1 MRPQTFDQAAAC
13 SGHDRRGAAGRAV
26 HDLMRRAQVPGLSLA
41 VVNHDR
47 LLYAAGF
54 GRADVGSED
63 RMTERTAHLWFS
75 MSKVVTG
82 TAAMRLSDEGAL
94 DLHAPVSRY
103 LPSSIPT
110 TGAHQPR
117 VGHLLNHTAGFANP
131 LPLRWVRAAGSP
143 VGNEEFIARIL
154 RRYGRPRRPP
164 GGHARYS
171 NIGYLVLAE
180 VIAAVAGMPFED
192 YVNSAVLGPLGM
204 TRTGYRYLEGSPA
217 ATGHVRMPA
226 VLTPALRLVMPAGIV
241 GPRHG
246 GQTRLNTFYVRGAGY
261 GGLVGDV
268 VDAGRFAAMH
278 LGDGILG
285 GQRILRAET
294 ARRMRRVQTPGK
306 PFDMGMAWFRRATDQ
321 AAKPSFVE
329 HLGAGGGFFNAMR
342 LYPDLDL
349 AMVVMTNSTH
359 PIDRDILFDA
369 LRETEYQIPTT
380 AFDGRP

>member
-1 MRPQTFDQAAAC
+1 MMPQTFDQATAC
-13 SGHDRRGAAGRAV
+13 SGQDRSGAVSRVVQG
-26 HDLMRRAQVPGLSLA
+26 LMRRAHVPGLSLA
-41 VVNHDR
+41 VVAHDR

-54 GRADVGSED
+54 GQADVGSAD

-75 MSKVVTG
+75 MSKLVTG

-94 DLHAPVSRY
+94 DLDAPVSRY
-103 LPSSIPT
+103 LPSSISAA
-110 TGAHQPR
+110 GAHQPR
-117 VGHLLNHTAGFANP
+117 VGQLLNHTAGLANP
-131 LPLRWVRAAGSP
+131 LPLRWVRPAGAP
-143 VGNEEFIARIL
+143 VDDEHFIQRIL

-180 VIAAVAGMPFED
+180 VIATVAGMPFED
-192 YVNSAVLGPLGM
+192 YVSSAVLGPLGM
-204 TRTGYRYLEGSPA
+204 TRTGYRYLEGAPA

-241 GPRHG
+241 GSRHG
-246 GQTRLNTFYVRGAGY
+246 GQTRLNKFYVRGAGY

-278 LGDGILG
+278 LGDGTLG
-285 GQRILRAET
+285 DQRILRVET

-306 PFDMGMAWFRRATDQ
+306 PFDMGIAWFRRPTDE
-321 AAKPSFVE
+321 AAKPIFVE

-349 AMVVMTNSTH
+349 AMVMMSNSTH
-359 PIDRDILFDA
+359 PIDRDTLFDA
-369 LRETEYQIPTT
+369 LREIEWQVTT
-380 AFDGRP
+380 TPPGGRP